1 MEGHKGLNELLDKL
15 NIAAGDVVYLHTSFK
30 RLSYLKTT
38 GEEFI
43 ATLLNRLGKRGTLVL
58 PSFAWNLDKTERPWK
73 GYREYFETRPVFD
86 VKRTAAN
93 IGWIPELFRAMP
105 DVLRSM
111 DYWWPVCA
119 RGALASEITAGQE
132 RVEHPY
138 GPGSSFDM
146 LRVHDVKILGLGV
159 TLNTTSLAL
168 IPDYVLGARHTQRV
182 FTQERQRGVVRDYEG
197 REIETLSYWL
207 LPDVVRLVK
216 PSALIEESE
225 RLRQEVLRADE
236 GTTIHFSYPYRVYHE
251 EALRLGEEAV
261 RAGRP
266 VPWLKNYP
274 LKEQG
279 AIE

>member
-1 MEGHKGLNELLDKL
+1 MEGHTGLNELLDRL
-15 NIAAGDVVYLHTSFK
+15 SITAGDVVYLHTSFK
-30 RLSYLKTT
+30 RLSYLNIT

-43 ATLLNRLGKRGTLVL
+43 ATLLERLGKNGTLVL

-73 GYREYFETRPVFD
+73 GYSEYFETRPVFD

-93 IGWIPELFRAMP
+93 IGWIPELFRTMP
-105 DVLRSM
+105 HVLRSM
-111 DYWWPVCA
+111 NYWWPVCA
-119 RGALASEITAGQE
+119 TGARAAEITAGQE

-146 LRVHDVKILGLGV
+146 LRSYDVKILGLGV

-168 IPDYVLGARHTQRV
+168 IPDYVLGERHTQRV
-182 FTQERQRGVVRDYEG
+182 FTNEPQRGVVRDHEG
-197 REIETLSYWL
+197 KEIETYSYWL

-216 PSALIEESE
+216 PGALIEESE
-225 RLRQEVLRADE
+225 RLQQVVLRADE
-236 GTTIHFSYPYRVYHE
+236 GSTIHFSYPYKVYHE

-261 RAGRP
+261 RAQQP

-274 LKEQG
+274 LKENG
-279 AIE
+279 V